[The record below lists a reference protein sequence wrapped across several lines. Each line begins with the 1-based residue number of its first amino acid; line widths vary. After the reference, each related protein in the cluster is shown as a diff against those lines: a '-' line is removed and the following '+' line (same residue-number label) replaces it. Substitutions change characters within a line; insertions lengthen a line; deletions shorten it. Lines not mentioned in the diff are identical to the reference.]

1 MLKLLTSKWVCE
13 IHVKFLAH
21 LHSGSSSLG
30 VQVNLIT
37 KLINFTLYFLVYTND
52 YLDFI
57 LSLNSE
63 NLNLFIS
70 ILYHRKVLS
79 KDSFST
85 SWILLFNN
93 VISLYVTIKLLEL
106 YKIYKWKRMNIV
118 VIGFHCQIIIT
129 LWLSDIAL
137 PMQPNFF
144 LCYQC
149 FILYLVIN

>member
-1 MLKLLTSKWVCE
+1 MLKLSTSKGVCE

-21 LHSGSSSLG
+21 LHSGNSSLG
-30 VQVNLIT
+30 VQVNLFT
-37 KLINFTLYFLVYTND
+37 RLINLTLYFLLYTND

-85 SWILLFNN
+85 SWISLFNN

-129 LWLSDIAL
+129 LWLS
-137 PMQPNFF
+137 NT
-144 LCYQC
+144 
-149 FILYLVIN
+149 